1 MKVQNQCLNFS
12 FKINFRSY
20 LYNPLIEINDTFI
33 LQEYFIPFDN
43 FENFMKESKLIL
55 MKKFERI
62 SLLNITIRFVK
73 EDNQSFLSYAQ
84 KDVLAFVLYFRIERS
99 EYGEKEIESV
109 HQELTKV
116 TKLLK
121 GTFYLPYRHHYSKDD
136 LKICYPMID
145 EFFTLK
151 NKHDKNHLFSNLW
164 YENYAKEFYSSP
176 INQSSQTTASSPEK
190 TPFISNIQIHRENSY
205 QKIFED
211 ETLKKKFYE
220 FLHTVFNLLPPKL
233 VFGLYAKATW
243 NPSNKTDLDV
253 YKEVQDKLKKL
264 SFLYSFVKIYKSFKQ
279 LITQKIEL
287 TREYHSILSMIGRI
301 GLIDNYVCIGDSGKL
316 IPKFKRVLKIKGNI
330 YILHDKQRTLDYIE
344 KGTILDKSKFIEFDL
359 ENIKENVDIPENSI
373 DLITINQGLHHIPL
387 NELPKFLQLV
397 WKILRQDGI
406 FIVREHDATSE
417 LIPLADVAH
426 STFNAI
432 TGVSIEEEQKEIRAF
447 RTIKEW
453 KEILTSFGFEDLHVM
468 ELQDDDP
475 TEDYMICFRKP
486 KEVSKINIPE
496 SQQNSK
502 EENINEIKKY
512 FTSKGKKLSNS
523 NPASCHYRLPE
534 WMIVRFTEEFGKFMN
549 KEVFIH
555 FPFLSFVSLYWR
567 VYFKEFQIVSK
578 RYGLKKATLEYGPM
592 MNMFVGLIFSAA
604 FIQIWIVA
612 LPFRLMTKIF
622 KEGNEGPVEQMI
634 ISSKSE
640 LNLQEIDS
648 RIKTLEMKPFHQEI
662 LYILQVPRHLPFN
675 EICFKFSKL
684 KEIQILEIG
693 GISDD
698 ILQIE
703 LILKERKLL
712 KEITVESFEVLFEFQ
727 YPVSEMDE
735 VHVSISVKV
744 RDLLPF
750 IRQCSQI
757 EGIKIKQIFDYLFK

>member
-1 MKVQNQCLNFS
+1 
-12 FKINFRSY
+12 
-20 LYNPLIEINDTFI
+20 LIEINDTFI
-33 LQEYFIPFDN
+33 LQEYFIPFEN
-43 FENFMKESKLIL
+43 FENFMKEVKLIL

-62 SLLNITIRFVK
+62 SLLNITIRCVK

-99 EYGEKEIESV
+99 ENGEREIESV
-109 HQELTKV
+109 HQELNNV
-116 TKLLK
+116 TKSMK

-136 LKICYPMID
+136 LKFCYPMID

-151 NKHDKNHLFSNLW
+151 NKHDRNHLFSNLW
-164 YENYAKEFYSSP
+164 YENYAKELFIPSVP
-176 INQSSQTTASSPEK
+176 QPLQKIP
-190 TPFISNIQIHRENSY
+190 ISNEKILSISNVQIHRENSY
-205 QKIFED
+205 QKIFAD
-211 ETLKKKFYE
+211 ETLKMKFYE

-243 NPSNKTDLDV
+243 NPLNKTDLDV
-253 YKEVQDKLKKL
+253 YKEVQEKLKKL
-264 SFLYSFVKIYKSFKQ
+264 SFLYTFVKIYKSLKQ

-316 IPKFKRVLKIKGNI
+316 IPKFKRVLKVKGNI
-330 YILHDKQRTLDYIE
+330 YILHDKQRTLDFVE
-344 KGTILDKSKFIEFDL
+344 KGTIFDKSKFVEFDL
-359 ENIKENVDIPENSI
+359 ENIKESYEIPENSI

-387 NELPKFLQLV
+387 KELPKFLQFV
-397 WKILRQDGI
+397 WKILRKDGI

-417 LIPLADVAH
+417 LIPLVDVAH

-447 RTIKEW
+447 RTIDDW
-453 KEILTSFGFEDLHVM
+453 KQILTSFGFEDLHVM

-475 TEDYMICFRKP
+475 TEDYMICFKKP
-486 KEVSKINIPE
+486 KEEIKIEIPE
-496 SQQNSK
+496 FQQNSK
-502 EENINEIKKY
+502 EANINELKKS
-512 FTSKGKKLSNS
+512 FESKGKKLSHS

-534 WMIVRFTEEFGKFMN
+534 WMIVRITEEFGKFMN

-555 FPFLSFVSLYWR
+555 FPYLSFVSLYWKI
-567 VYFKEFQIVSK
+567 YFKEFQIVSK
-578 RYGLKKATLEYGPM
+578 RYGLKKATLGYGPL
-592 MNMFVGLIFSAA
+592 MNMFVGFIFSAA
-604 FIQIWIVA
+604 FLQIWIVA

-634 ISSKSE
+634 ISSKIE

-648 RIKTLEMKPFHQEI
+648 RIKTLEMKHFSDEI

-675 EICFKFSKL
+675 EICFKFSKM

-712 KEITVESFEVLFEFQ
+712 KEITVDSFEVLFEFQ
-727 YPVSEMDE
+727 YPVEME
-735 VHVSISVKV
+735 EIHVSISVKV

-750 IRQCSQI
+750 LCQCSQI
-757 EGIKIKQIFDYLFK
+757 EGIKIKQLFDYLFK